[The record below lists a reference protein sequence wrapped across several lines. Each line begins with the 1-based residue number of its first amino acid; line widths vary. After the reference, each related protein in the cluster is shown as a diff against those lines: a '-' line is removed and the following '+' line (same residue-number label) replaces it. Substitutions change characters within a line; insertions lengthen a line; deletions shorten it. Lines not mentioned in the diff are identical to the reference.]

1 MRTKDKDM
9 ETRIGVIAI
18 LVEERQTAVPRVNE
32 LLSEFGQAIM
42 GRIGLPCREK
52 GVSIIAIIVEGTT
65 DQLGAL
71 SGKLGMIPG
80 VRTKSLL
87 LTK

>member
-1 MRTKDKDM
+1 M
-9 ETRIGVIAI
+9 ETRIGVVAI
-18 LVEERQTAVPRVNE
+18 LVEERKTAVPKVNE
-32 LLSEFGQAIM
+32 LLTEFGETII
-42 GRIGLPCREK
+42 GRIGLPYREK
-52 GVSIIAIIVEGTT
+52 DLNIIAIIVEGTT

>member
-1 MRTKDKDM
+1 M

-32 LLSEFGQAIM
+32 LLREFGQAIM